1 MREVNGQV
9 TDLNPGNDPIL
20 WDLMTYANERMQDS
34 IKEISQQYSV
44 SNKSRLDYHND
55 QVCKLSFLTVAR
67 IECE

>member
-1 MREVNGQV
+1 MREVSGQV

-44 SNKSRLDYHND
+44 SN
-55 QVCKLSFLTVAR
+55 
-67 IECE
+67 